1 MNPVPPLSRARMPR
15 SLWIPFLILL
25 FGPPIA
31 LGVNSEPDPVQPLV
45 VVEDASVDTTSHT
58 SAAFP

>member
-1 MNPVPPLSRARMPR
+1 MPR

-31 LGVNSEPDPVQPLV
+31 QWVNSEPDPVQPWV